1 MYKIEIIARHQRI
14 YNLKGK
20 KNIVQNK
27 RKDEKNY
34 TWEEK
39 WPAIIFKVR
48 KHTTEGIKTNYGIK
62 ISWRKSLFWE
72 DIWEVFLNIEKR
84 KIN

>member
-34 TWEEK
+34 T
-39 WPAIIFKVR
+39 
-48 KHTTEGIKTNYGIK
+48 
-62 ISWRKSLFWE
+62 
-72 DIWEVFLNIEKR
+72 
-84 KIN
+84 